1 MKSAS
6 FGLVAVA
13 ASAVAIRVEFKQIRH
28 TPPALARRGKAAV
41 AVANPANALAHVQTL
56 ATTTAGTGVPDA
68 VDIRCVALVCAVQ
81 ARTDRREP
89 HAAPYMTCY
98 ISRT

>member
-6 FGLVAVA
+6 FGLAAVA
-13 ASAVAIRVEFKQIRH
+13 ASAAAIRVEFKQIRH

-56 ATTTAGTGVPDA
+56 ATTAGTGVPDA
-68 VDIRCVALVCAVQ
+68 VDIRCVALVCAIQ